1 MLRYHETVTHYIS
14 YRWQY
19 LPMLSPQQQQCGK
32 TNFLEKVRGREGL
45 DVIKCISSSLY
56 VLSCRGTVGG
66 LSNGIV

>member
-1 MLRYHETVTHYIS
+1 MCHQLLRYHETVTHYIS

-19 LPMLSPQQQQCGK
+19 LPMFSPQQQQCGK
-32 TNFLEKVRGREGL
+32 TNFLEKVRGLREGL

-66 LSNGIV
+66 L